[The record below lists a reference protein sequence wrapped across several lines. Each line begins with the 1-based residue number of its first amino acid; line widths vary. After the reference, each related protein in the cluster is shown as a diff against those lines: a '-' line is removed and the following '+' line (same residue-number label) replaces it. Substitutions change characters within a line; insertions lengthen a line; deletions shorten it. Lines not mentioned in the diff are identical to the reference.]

1 MVLEVKSKTALG
13 EDGCDYKGLK
23 GASTIVKCSFFWSSC
38 SPWVYSFYENTLNC
52 AFFQMY
58 VILKFF
64 GKIININIIE
74 EYKVINNM
82 SFEEKRQQKI
92 CI

>member
-1 MVLEVKSKTALG
+1 
-13 EDGCDYKGLK
+13 
-23 GASTIVKCSFFWSSC
+23 
-38 SPWVYSFYENTLNC
+38 
-52 AFFQMY
+52 MY

-92 CI
+92 CM

>member
-1 MVLEVKSKTALG
+1 MVKHINV
-13 EDGCDYKGLK
+13 
-23 GASTIVKCSFFWSSC
+23 
-38 SPWVYSFYENTLNC
+38 
-52 AFFQMY
+52 
-58 VILKFF
+58 KFF

>member
-13 EDGCDYKGLK
+13 EDGCDNKGLK
-23 GASTIVKCSFFWSSC
+23 GASRILKCSFFRSSC
-38 SPWVYSFYENTLNC
+38 SAWVYSFYENTLNC
-52 AFFQMY
+52 AFFQIY

-64 GKIININIIE
+64 GKIINTNIIE
-74 EYKVINNM
+74 EYKAINNM
-82 SFEEKRQQKI
+82 SFEEERQQKI